1 MPGEATEG
9 DDGLD
14 PEGLGSDLDGLD
26 GESEGN
32 HWELL
37 NDVQTDD
44 GESDWAGRGDNA
56 GSGLTEPERELA
68 DERNRL
74 RELERARDR
83 FESATGLS
91 DLGSGGGGLT
101 SADRD
106 ALAVIDAA
114 RRFGLD
120 DTSEVSELERDRIRE
135 ALALHASKPPKPNDE
150 FNFFAI
156 IAKQTTQGTN
166 VILTLKVPWE
176 YREEVFR
183 SLETMPFAAN
193 IHMTDIQAIE

>member
-1 MPGEATEG
+1 MPSQDSEG

-14 PEGLGSDLDGLD
+14 PEGVGPDLDGLD
-26 GESEGN
+26 IESEGN

-37 NDVQTDD
+37 EDVHGDD
-44 GESDWAGRGDNA
+44 GEGDRPGRGFDA
-56 GSGLTEPERELA
+56 GPGLTEPEREAA

-91 DLGSGGGGLT
+91 DLGGGGGSGT

-114 RRFGLD
+114 GRFGLD
-120 DTSEVSELERDRIRE
+120 ADSEVDEAERDRIRE
-135 ALALHASKPPKPNDE
+135 ALALHATKPPKPDDE
-150 FNFFAI
+150 YNFFAI
-156 IAKQTTQGTN
+156 IAKQATQGTN

-176 YREEVFR
+176 FREEVFR

-193 IHMTDIQAIE
+193 IRLTDIQAID